1 MLAHR
6 KRKAKYS
13 VHMKKSKSSEETLK
27 AIRRNTAYTHSR
39 ILSLI
44 YCVLLVGVIGL
55 LIFIGTYDETN
66 QMDTI
71 ERVAWMFGGILA
83 GVAASA
89 CLYHYLYAH
98 YDQADA
104 LLQVAKFQERSI
116 RTRRDAVELVDKIRE
131 EVSKDE
137 TGPASL
143 AEVAPTDKN
152 TDPPREALKSGDT
165 EIKDTDSVDQADTE
179 KKEPERD

>member
-1 MLAHR
+1 
-6 KRKAKYS
+6 
-13 VHMKKSKSSEETLK
+13 MKKSKSSEETLK
-27 AIRRNTAYTHSR
+27 AIRRNTAYTNSR
-39 ILSLI
+39 TLSLI

-55 LIFIGTYDETN
+55 LVFIGTHDQANE
-66 QMDTI
+66 MPTI

-89 CLYHYLYAH
+89 CLYHYLFAH

-116 RTRRDAVELVDKIRE
+116 RTRKDAVDLVDKIRE

-137 TGPASL
+137 SG
-143 AEVAPTDKN
+143 PTDLVEEEPAVN
-152 TDPPREALKSGDT
+152 ETDIAPKPSESGEDEPKSLVEQDQPAGDKKPT
-165 EIKDTDSVDQADTE
+165 IWKETD
-179 KKEPERD
+179 

>member
-1 MLAHR
+1 
-6 KRKAKYS
+6 
-13 VHMKKSKSSEETLK
+13 MKKSKSSEETLK

-39 ILSLI
+39 TLSLI

-55 LIFIGTYDETN
+55 LVFIGTHDEAN
-66 QMDTI
+66 QMPTPQ
-71 ERVAWMFGGILA
+71 RVAWMFGGILA

-89 CLYHYLYAH
+89 CLYHYLFAH

-116 RTRRDAVELVDKIRE
+116 RTRKDAVDLVDKIRE

-137 TGPASL
+137 SPSVETSSKD
-143 AEVAPTDKN
+143 ETTD
-152 TDPPREALKSGDT
+152 ESALSP
-165 EIKDTDSVDQADTE
+165 ESRVTE
-179 KKEPERD
+179 KKAPLDPFAPEQSAGEKNETPTD

>member
-1 MLAHR
+1 
-6 KRKAKYS
+6 
-13 VHMKKSKSSEETLK
+13 MKKSKSSEETLK

-44 YCVLLVGVIGL
+44 YCVLLIGVSGL
-55 LIFIGTYDETN
+55 LIFIGTHDETN

-71 ERVAWMFGGILA
+71 EWISWMFGGILA

-116 RTRRDAVELVDKIRE
+116 RTRRDAVELVEKIRE
-131 EVSKDE
+131 EVSNDE
-137 TGPASL
+137 SGPNDL
-143 AEVAPTDKN
+143 AEEESLVNQGNPGPESVESEEN
-152 TDPPREALKSGDT
+152 GP
-165 EIKDTDSVDQADTE
+165 KDADSVELPPGE
-179 KKEPERD
+179 KKDQETD

>member
-1 MLAHR
+1 
-6 KRKAKYS
+6 
-13 VHMKKSKSSEETLK
+13 MKKSKSSEETLK
-27 AIRRNTAYTHSR
+27 AIRRNTAYSHSR

-55 LIFIGTYDETN
+55 LIFIGTHEEAN

-89 CLYHYLYAH
+89 CLYHYLCAH

-116 RTRRDAVELVDKIRE
+116 RTRRDAVELVEKIRE

-137 TGPASL
+137 SGPNDL
-143 AEVAPTDKN
+143 AEEESLVNQRNP
-152 TDPPREALKSGDT
+152 DPESVESEENGP
-165 EIKDTDSVDQADTE
+165 KDADSIELPPGE
-179 KKEPERD
+179 KKERQTD